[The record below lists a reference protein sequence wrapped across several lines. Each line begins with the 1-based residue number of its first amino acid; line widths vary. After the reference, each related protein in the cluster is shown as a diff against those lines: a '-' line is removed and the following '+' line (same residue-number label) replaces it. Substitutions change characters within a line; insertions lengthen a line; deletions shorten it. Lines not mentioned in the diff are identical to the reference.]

1 MKNHNSIKEIL
12 TPSNFS
18 KIADVIYSEF
28 ISYSEYKDKHQ
39 KEATK
44 EQLDKFN
51 ERKSNK

>member
-1 MKNHNSIKEIL
+1 MAEAEKLGN
-12 TPSNFS
+12 
-18 KIADVIYSEF
+18 KITYDEAREMVYGMP
-28 ISYSEYKDKHQ
+28 YSEYKDKYQ